1 MCARNVGISPYLQ
14 VDAFHSYC
22 KPVLNPQLSE
32 FCCSLTGISQVRR
45 VLCVCVCV
53 HLHVCMCVCSCVRAC
68 VCTCAWAC
76 VCAIPCNHSTVC
88 ICPQRQVDKASTFV
102 EIFKCFEEWLDS
114 KKLFSD
120 HNFSLACDG

>member
-53 HLHVCMCVCSCVRAC
+53 YTCMCVCVCVRVCVRAC
-68 VCTCAWAC
+68 AHVHGHVCVQYLVITQLC
-76 VCAIPCNHSTVC
+76 V
-88 ICPQRQVDKASTFV
+88 FV
-102 EIFKCFEEWLDS
+102 LRGKWTRHQLLW
-114 KKLFSD
+114 KFS
-120 HNFSLACDG
+120 NALKNG